1 MKTNTETRK
10 KQLTLLI
17 KEHRTI
23 KALSEVLDRSPA
35 QVSQWKNGS
44 KDSKTGRP
52 RVISDD
58 MARHIENKCGKPV
71 GWLDNESG
79 HLEINNVSALP
90 QSNLIP
96 LISWVQAG
104 EFCDTG
110 HLSPLDDTTA
120 YYPCPVLSAG
130 PNTFALIV
138 KGDSMTASS
147 SGTRSYP
154 EGSIIYVDPD
164 VPADTGK
171 RIIAR
176 VGEEMTFKQ
185 LMEGENGKQY
195 LKPLNDRHPLILPKD
210 DMHICGVVIGSFLPE

>member
-10 KQLTLLI
+10 KQLTILI
-17 KEHRTI
+17 REHRTI
-23 KALSEVLDRSPA
+23 KALSEVIDRSPA

-44 KDSKTGRP
+44 KDFKTGRP

-58 MARHIENKCGKPV
+58 MARYIEKRCGKPI

-79 HLEINNVSALP
+79 HSEINNISTMP
-90 QSNLIP
+90 QSSLIP
-96 LISWVQAG
+96 LISWIQAG
-104 EFCDTG
+104 QFCDTG
-110 HLSPLDDTTA
+110 HLLPLDETTL
-120 YYPCPVLSAG
+120 YYPCPVLTAG

-147 SGTRSYP
+147 SGVRSYP

-164 VPADTGK
+164 KVAAPGQ

-176 VGEEMTFKQ
+176 VGEEVTFKQ
-185 LMEGENGKQY
+185 LMEEENGKQY
-195 LKPLNDRHPLILPKD
+195 LKPLNDRHSLILPRD